1 MDQTPGAIR
10 RRRRRWAKDIFRPGI
25 GPLWFSETGWD
36 FIEIPRWTRPLRTR
50 KEDAGRGRQL
60 IDKRVTSFE
69 QALAG
74 IEDGSTILVSGFGNA
89 GSPIELLE
97 ALVDQGARD
106 LTVVSNNAGE
116 GEFGL
121 AALMRAGR
129 VRKIICSYPI
139 TSGSVVVDEL
149 HAAGKIELEVA
160 PQGTISE
167 RMRAAAAGIGGFY
180 TRTSAGTRLGEGKET
195 REFDGHPHVLERPL
209 KGDVALLRAKTGD
222 RWGNLVYNMTARNFG
237 PTVAMAADLTI
248 AQVDETVDAGELDPE
263 IIVTPGIF
271 VDRVLRVP
279 RRA

>member
-1 MDQTPGAIR
+1 M
-10 RRRRRWAKDIFRPGI
+10 
-25 GPLWFSETGWD
+25 
-36 FIEIPRWTRPLRTR
+36 
-50 KEDAGRGRQL
+50 

-74 IEDGSTILVSGFGNA
+74 IEDGSTILASGFGNA

-97 ALVDQGARD
+97 ALADQGARD

-116 GEFGL
+116 GEYGL
-121 AALMRAGR
+121 ARLMRAGR

-180 TRTSAGTRLGEGKET
+180 TRTSAGTMLGEGKET
-195 REFDGHPHVLERPL
+195 REFDGKLHVLERPL
-209 KGDVALLRAKTGD
+209 KGDVALIRAKTGD
-222 RWGNLVYNMTARNFG
+222 RWGNLIYNMTARNFG
-237 PTVAMAADLTI
+237 PTMAMAADLTI

-263 IIVTPGIF
+263 AIVTPGIF

-279 RRA
+279 GSP